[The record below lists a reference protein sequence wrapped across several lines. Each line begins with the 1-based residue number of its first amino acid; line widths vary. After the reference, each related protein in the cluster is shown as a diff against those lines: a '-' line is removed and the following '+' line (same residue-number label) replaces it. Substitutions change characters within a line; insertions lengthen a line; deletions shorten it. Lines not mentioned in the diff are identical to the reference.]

1 MEKMRVSPGQVSVDS
16 GGQESNLR
24 SLEDVGW
31 RFSVPPGEPAS
42 HKEEL
47 DVPGG
52 I

>member
-1 MEKMRVSPGQVSVDS
+1 MARKVTSDPLRML
-16 GGQESNLR
+16 GGGSA
-24 SLEDVGW
+24 S
-31 RFSVPPGEPAS
+31 PPGEPAS